1 MLQLKISISN
11 FSNLIEQTT
20 MLMLILGRWLLP
32 KGSLTRE
39 SLSQL
44 LLVNLAMSAD
54 IIEFFDILKLEQAK
68 TSRNLALTILTLW
81 SISLLQF
88 PVNATAKLGQ

>member
-1 MLQLKISISN
+1 
-11 FSNLIEQTT
+11 
-20 MLMLILGRWLLP
+20 MLILGRWLLP

-54 IIEFFDILKLEQAK
+54 IIEFFDILKHVK
-68 TSRNLALTILTLW
+68 SRFSKDLTLTILSLW
-81 SISLLQF
+81 TISLLQF
-88 PVNATAKLGQ
+88 PVNATAKLGKVVLNDH